1 LALVVTALG
10 GDRLGQAVALIS
22 TSVQRKL
29 LLAFAIVVALFL
41 TVGALGLG
49 VLSQAN
55 NRVDALG
62 QLPQR
67 LAVYQQLETD
77 STQLNGD
84 LTMRSNTIALCFNVS
99 RGPDCIGDQA
109 QATQL
114 AENDGEIAST
124 LDLMDPL
131 TDAADLGFAP
141 PPDETRLLQ
150 RIHST
155 YVEISTA
162 MQAFKFDDENG
173 SEAYPNN
180 VPEINENQQLGSEA
194 SDLVGLTQRSTANL
208 IAQNQASYLASQHLF
223 IGVAVAS
230 AALAIVLAFILART
244 LTGPI
249 RKMDKQ
255 LAAIASGDFSRH
267 VEVENRDEL
276 GALAANLNRMNDEL
290 GRVYQELAAASQHK
304 SEFLANMSHELR
316 TPLNA
321 VIGFSDVLGD
331 QTVGDLNEKQL
342 QYLGAINTS
351 GRHLLT
357 LINDIL
363 DLAKIE
369 AGRME
374 LQVTAFEF
382 NDTLSNSVAL
392 FREQAT
398 RQGIRLRLESD
409 QRIGVIDADERL
421 LKQVLF
427 NLISNALHFTPRG
440 GRVEVSARQ
449 EIARVL
455 ISVRDDGAGIAPE
468 DQARIFES
476 FEQAGR
482 STFHEGTGLGLA
494 LSRRFVELHGGHL
507 NVESAAGHGSTFT
520 FDLPIATR
528 SKNVESS
535 GDQDAAASSEI
546 SARVSEGTPGRPADG
561 RLALIVEDNERN
573 LLLTRDLLQR
583 HGFRTL
589 DAGDAESG
597 LELAATMRPD
607 VILMDVKL
615 PGMDGVTALARLRAD
630 PATATITVVAV
641 TASVMPL
648 DRERFALAGFAGV
661 ILKPVD
667 VRTFP
672 AEVLSYCRH
681 GSVGADVDGRKESNL
696 RSSPPSR

>member
-1 LALVVTALG
+1 MVLTRLSDNPVVRT
-10 GDRLGQAVALIS
+10 VARIS

-29 LLAFAIVVALFL
+29 VIAFAIVVALL
-41 TVGALGLG
+41 VTVGGLGLG

-55 NRVDALG
+55 SRIDTLG
-62 QLPQR
+62 QLLQR
-67 LAVYQQLETD
+67 VATYEQLESD
-77 STQLNGD
+77 SVQLENG
-84 LTMRSNTIALCFNVS
+84 LNARSYIIAFCFNPAE
-99 RGPDCIGDQA
+99 GIGCSQGTDQA
-109 QATQL
+109 ELTQL
-114 AENDGEIAST
+114 AGSDGDINGT
-124 LDLMDPL
+124 LELMGPL
-131 TDAADLGFAP
+131 TNIAELGFVP
-141 PPDETRLLQ
+141 PRSEATILRAIGVDYVAISTDVLSLTFDDQHGVFKQNLDQSNQSENLKDEATRLVN
-150 RIHST
+150 IT
-155 YVEISTA
+155 V
-162 MQAFKFDDENG
+162 
-173 SEAYPNN
+173 
-180 VPEINENQQLGSEA
+180 A
-194 SDLVGLTQRSTANL
+194 SRASL
-208 IAQNQASYLASQHLF
+208 IAQNEASYVGSQHLF
-223 IGVAVAS
+223 VGVAAMGAVL
-230 AALAIVLAFILART
+230 ALLLAFILSRT

-249 RKMDKQ
+249 RKMDTQ
-255 LAAIASGDFSRH
+255 LATIASGDFSKH
-267 VEVENRDEL
+267 VDVANRDEL
-276 GALAANLNRMNDEL
+276 GALATNLNRMTDEL

-374 LQVTAFEF
+374 LQVTAFDF

-398 RQGIRLRLESD
+398 RHGVTLRLESD

-440 GRVEVSARQ
+440 GHVDVSARQ
-449 EIARVL
+449 EDARLL

-482 STFHEGTGLGLA
+482 SAVHEGTGLGLA

-507 NVESAAGHGSTFT
+507 NVESVAGHGSTFT
-520 FDLPIATR
+520 FDLPIAKR

-535 GDQDAAASSEI
+535 GEQDAAASSEI
-546 SARVSEGTPGRPADG
+546 SARVIEGTPGRPADG

-589 DAGDAESG
+589 DAGDAETG
-597 LELAATMRPD
+597 LGLAARMRPD
-607 VILMDVKL
+607 IILMDVKL
-615 PGMDGVTALARLRAD
+615 PGMDGVTALAHLRAD
-630 PATATITVVAV
+630 PATAAITVVAV
-641 TASVMPL
+641 TASVMPV

-681 GSVGADVDGRKESNL
+681 GSVVADVGPDEGSRV
-696 RSSPPSR
+696 RSSPPKR